1 MSKYQAYPE
10 YKDSGMEWLNVL
22 PSHWK
27 RVSLRWIVV
36 MYAGG
41 TPSKN
46 IEEYWEDGS
55 VPWLNSGAVNQR
67 LITEVSAYIT
77 QEAFENS
84 SAKWIPKNALVMALA
99 GQGKTKGMVAQLGID
114 TTCNQ
119 SMAAIVPNE
128 LADSRYLFWWLTS
141 NYQNIRNMSGGDHR
155 DGLNLE
161 LLGNIECPVPNHNE
175 KQKIASFLD
184 HETAKIDT
192 LIDKQ
197 QQLIQ
202 LLKEKRQ
209 AVISHAVTKGLNPN
223 APMRDSGVEWLGE
236 VPEHWVVTPLKFLI
250 NDRKGAVKAGPFG
263 SHLKNSDMEGSDIK
277 VISQRNIISRDLDI
291 GESMISFNK
300 YRELQGFTIFKD
312 DILVTTRGTI
322 GRTLVY
328 DRNNLAILHPCL
340 IRLQV
345 KSDFVFSELIALII
359 QESGYAMEQILLNSN
374 ATTIEVIYS
383 ENLINTMICLPL
395 SLLEQ
400 QEILDYIS
408 EQKNNFDHLI
418 GKAQSAIDLMQERR
432 TALISAAVTGK
443 IDVRHHAS
451 RPSGNDTSEVSA

>member
-1 MSKYQAYPE
+1 MGGKYQAYPE
-10 YKDSGMEWLNVL
+10 YKDSGLAWLGEMPV
-22 PSHWK
+22 HWL
-27 RVSLRWIVV
+27 LRK
-36 MYAGG
+36 
-41 TPSKN
+41 SK
-46 IEEYWEDGS
+46 YLFSKMQRPVRKEDG
-55 VPWLNSGAVNQR
+55 VV
-67 LITEVSAYIT
+67 T
-77 QEAFENS
+77 AF
-84 SAKWIPKNALVMALA
+84 
-99 GQGKTKGMVAQLGID
+99 
-114 TTCNQ
+114 
-119 SMAAIVPNE
+119 
-128 LADSRYLFWWLTS
+128 
-141 NYQNIRNMSGGDHR
+141 R
-155 DGLNLE
+155 DGQVTLRSNRRTEGFTESIKEIGYQGVRVGDLLVHAMDGFAGAIGVSDSDGKCSPVCSVCVPISLNQIHMTYYGYLVRQLAVTDYISSLAKGIRE
-161 LLGNIECPVPNHNE
+161 RSTEFRYSEFSILDLCVPPINE
-175 KQKIASFLD
+175 QEKIARFLVY
-184 HETAKIDT
+184 ETGKIDT

-300 YRELQGFTIFKD
+300 YRELQGFTIFKN

-443 IDVRHHAS
+443 IDVRHHVS
-451 RPSGNDTSEVSA
+451 HPTGNDTSEVSA